1 MTSQATTIETKPTKS
16 FHVVYLDPAR
26 THFERQGDT
35 LSMTLDGDA
44 PEWQQQ
50 FPRVVLRSCFPVSDE
65 TVFLSVRDARDEEQ
79 PEIGILEDWTQLAPA
94 DREAV
99 AAELGLLYFVPRIQ
113 RILKI
118 KEELG
123 FLYWT
128 VETDKGPKEFVMRN
142 SVINYAREIGPAHW
156 LMIDVNQARYE
167 IPDIGALDRASQK
180 WLNQFLYL

>member
-1 MTSQATTIETKPTKS
+1 MTQETVLENKPTKS

-26 THFERQGDT
+26 THFSRQGDT
-35 LSMTLDGDA
+35 LSMTLEGDA
-44 PEWQQQ
+44 PEWQQR
-50 FPRVVLRSCFPVSDE
+50 FPRVVLRACFPVADKS
-65 TVFLSVRDARDEEQ
+65 VFLSVRDARDEEQ

-94 DREAV
+94 DREAI

-113 RILKI
+113 RIFKI

-142 SVINYAREIGPAHW
+142 SVINYAREVESGHW
-156 LMIDVNQARYE
+156 LLIDINQARYE
-167 IPDIGALDRASQK
+167 IPDINALDHTSRK
-180 WLNQFLYL
+180 LLNQFLYL